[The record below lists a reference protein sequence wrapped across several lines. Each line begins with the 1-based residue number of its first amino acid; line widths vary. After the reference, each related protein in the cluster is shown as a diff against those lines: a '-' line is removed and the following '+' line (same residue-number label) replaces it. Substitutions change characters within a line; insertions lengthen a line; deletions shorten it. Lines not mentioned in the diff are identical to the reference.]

1 MLRRFTRILT
11 LGGAFLA
18 AAIVATPSQA
28 IPAFARQTGK
38 ACLTCHFQHFPLLN
52 DYGQDFKAGGYVD
65 IGKEGLVKGKDL
77 SLPEILNASILV
89 NTVYTKTNGTDAPNT
104 SSAASGN
111 LELPG
116 EASILFGGRVNDN
129 VGFFLEASLT
139 GGGGNQHP
147 AILANFKIPFVFKF
161 GDYRT
166 AIVPFTSDGMGPAFG
181 FELLS
186 TGAVSNLETF
196 DLAEAGSAQQYIGT
210 GTAATG
216 VAFVVHNP
224 QFFVNFSKWAPNHI
238 GTNSGGADGTGSSS
252 RAPTSNYLRAA
263 WTPTFGDWNLGL
275 GFQSWSGTSY
285 QLDNLA
291 VSPAVQNNL
300 VETKATAIDFQAQ
313 GAVGA
318 YPLGVYLTH
327 ASAPGTNGG
336 TPNFYNANHE
346 RKKATIL
353 LGELGIIPN
362 KVMVSLAF
370 RNATTGLTGDTKDNA
385 TTFGARYQ
393 YAQNIALRLEYTK
406 GKKDSLGNGRFDGTQ
421 LGGDTRTA
429 LLLSTVF

>member
-1 MLRRFTRILT
+1 MLRRITRIAT
-11 LGGAFLA
+11 LGGAFVA

-89 NTVYTKTNGTDAPNT
+89 NTVYTKTNGTDAPGT
-104 SSAASGN
+104 SSPASGS

-116 EASILFGGRVNDN
+116 EASVLFGGRVNDN

-139 GGGGNQHP
+139 GGAGTAHP

-161 GDYRT
+161 GDFRT
-166 AIVPFTSDGMGPAFG
+166 SVVPFTTDGMGPAFG

-186 TGAVSNLETF
+186 TGAVQNIRTL
-196 DLAEAGSAQQYIGT
+196 DIAGT
-210 GTAATG
+210 PATG
-216 VAFVVHNP
+216 VAIVLHNP
-224 QFFVNFSKWAPNHI
+224 QFFANFSKWAPSHI
-238 GTNSGGADGTGSSS
+238 GTTSAGPEGNGTVS
-252 RAPTSNYLRAA
+252 RAPTANYLRAA

-275 GFQSWSGTSY
+275 GFQSWSGTGY
-285 QLDNLA
+285 QIDNTAGLGTTTLY
-291 VSPAVQNNL
+291 Q
-300 VETKATAIDFQAQ
+300 TKATSVDFQAQ
-313 GAVGA
+313 GAVGV

-327 ASAPGTNGG
+327 ASAPGSSGATANFIN
-336 TPNFYNANHE
+336 PNPE
-346 RKKATIL
+346 TRKATIL
-353 LGELGIIPN
+353 LGELGVIPN
-362 KVMVSLAF
+362 KVTLTLAL
-370 RNATTGLTGDTKDNA
+370 RNATTGLTGDTKDDA

-393 YAQNIALRLEYTK
+393 YAQNIALRFEYTK
-406 GKKDSLGNGRFDGTQ
+406 GKKDVLGSGRFEGTQ

-429 LLLSTVF
+429 LILSTVF